1 MNRVN
6 KFWVIVGEV
15 YRKNVKSLGFISMV
29 FAPIIILLVIAAII
43 YFVSE
48 SENSGI
54 PEIAVLSDDQQVQA
68 IFQAE
73 EEQFE
78 VNTAI
83 ATIEDA
89 ETAMEAEELD
99 GYLIVEEENGL
110 YQGNYV
116 YSPNSQD
123 MDTYYLTGV
132 LSSIQQIQQA
142 ENLGLTQ
149 EDIASILTPAT
160 LEQTRIE
167 FEGGGI
173 TTTESAEDA
182 LRMGSAYAVG
192 IAVFMFIMT
201 YSSIIGEEIASE
213 KGTRIMEVIL
223 SSVSSTVHFFGK
235 LVAIVLIC
243 FTQIAIYIVLGLIA
257 LQLDFVQD
265 LLQGINISAIFQGL
279 VGTSLA
285 YFILGI
291 VLYAILAAFL
301 GSLVSKVEDVS
312 KAVTPIVFL
321 SLAGFYA
328 GMFAFYNPTHMIV
341 KIGSYIPL
349 FTSFIMPFRVASD
362 TVTSTGVIISIVVL
376 IVFVLL
382 TTWLSLLLYRSS
394 VLIYSDA
401 GMFKTM
407 KTSIKSMRAQQK
419 V

>member
-1 MNRVN
+1 MNRMN
-6 KFWVIVGEV
+6 KFWVVVGQV
-15 YRKNVKSLGFISMV
+15 YKKNVQSLGFLSMV
-29 FAPIIILLVIAAII
+29 FAPIIILAVIGAII
-43 YFVSE
+43 YFVSDSE
-48 SENSGI
+48 SGV
-54 PEIAVLSDDQQVQA
+54 PEIAVLTDNQQVVSILQSET
-68 IFQAE
+68 E
-73 EEQFE
+73 EFE
-78 VNTAI
+78 VNSDITTA
-83 ATIEDA
+83 A
-89 ETAMEAEELD
+89 EAESAMEAEELD
-99 GYLIVEEENGL
+99 GYLVVEEENGL
-110 YQGNYV
+110 YMGNYI
-116 YSPNSQD
+116 YSPDSKEL
-123 MDTYYLTGV
+123 DTLYLTSL
-132 LSSIQQIQQA
+132 LSTIQQGQQA
-142 ENLGLTQ
+142 AELGLEQ
-149 EDIASILTPAT
+149 EDIASLLTPAT
-160 LEQTRIE
+160 LEETRIE

-182 LRMGSAYAVG
+182 IRMAGAYVVG

-223 SSVSSTVHFFGK
+223 SSVSSTTHFFGK

-243 FTQIAIYIVLGLIA
+243 FTQIAIYAVLGVIA
-257 LQLDFVQD
+257 LQIGFVKD
-265 LLQGINISAIFQGL
+265 LLEGFDISSILQGF
-279 VGTSLA
+279 VGTSLI
-285 YFILGI
+285 YFVLGI
-291 VLYAILAAFL
+291 VLYAVLAAFL

-328 GMFAFYNPTHMIV
+328 GLFAFYNPTHMVI

-362 TVTSTGVIISIVVL
+362 TVTATGITVSIAVL

-407 KTSIKSMRAQQK
+407 QISLKAMKK
-419 V
+419 K

>member
-48 SENSGI
+48 SENGGI

-83 ATIEDA
+83 ATVEDA

-123 MDTYYLTGV
+123 VDTYYLTGV

-243 FTQIAIYIVLGLIA
+243 FTQIAIYVVLGLIA
-257 LQLDFVQD
+257 LQLNFVQD
-265 LLQGINISAIFQGL
+265 LLQGIDISAIFQGL

-328 GMFAFYNPTHMIV
+328 GMFAFYNPTHIIV